1 MKIKNIENSFLQ
13 QKKPEQKKFLNATKP
28 IQTNFPRLENELKF
42 KGLISRA
49 QTEQNQAKNK
59 LDSLIEGLL
68 KSDLKDRKINS
79 LVYRQA
85 FKKYENYEKTF
96 HLLSTCSDKD
106 FRKKLI
112 NLQKRPLL
120 KSVLEGKF
128 EMNFASWLHLLELN
142 DEEYKRYLT
151 PIEKRT
157 PQEFDKKSFVLDVR
171 KKIEESIE
179 AFEET
184 TKKETLEKEVKTQD
198 NSDELVL
205 LGKESNY
212 CVTTKEIGDLEA
224 RYPFEKLPKKPHKY
238 IKGLASTS
246 LLMLKLMTI
255 GESSL
260 SIKDKGG
267 AAPVRNENALI
278 REEDKEKLNK
288 TQNAGIAI
296 RYGSKI
302 NWSEEKIARDIMQ
315 NFFDGNGYTLEGTT
329 IKVKRK
335 LNGSCTIRIEGLGK
349 YDYSHLETLGDS
361 SKDND
366 FSSAGCFGEGTRIVA
381 ANLLSKRDTNYIKY
395 ASGDW
400 SFEFKKSSKN
410 NKDAVMTQ
418 TLRKNDEHIEG
429 NYIEFDTS
437 NLQLINRIFDSKNYF
452 YHPNNPDFFNLDY
465 ENEYFGFRFL
475 PKSNGDLYLIQKFEY
490 EDKGNFLPLKNFHVV
505 FKRNPNSPE
514 LVEKNNGNY
523 LRAVG
528 RDRTQINS
536 NYLTELF
543 ARYVKTIS
551 DEDLCKIAVSLKPC
565 WDLATEE
572 KYEASEARLFLNVI
586 LQEAKSR
593 KIGIDFDKEKY
604 ICLDSGLGSDFA
616 KCLGYKLAI
625 KDMEKIGM
633 KSYVFNYEITEEI
646 KEREKR
652 DIVKKICIADESVKV
667 FEENLSPEERT
678 LLDFGDSD
686 KLREIYCDSNDCT
699 VAEAI
704 IEDGIYHGHKVNTCH
719 LDSFYSKNLETWLHE
734 MSHRAGSDTSKEFS
748 EQMMKM
754 QQFVIRT
761 LMHNPVAIKKLIAL
775 REIYDPMMYA
785 APTKRIIPLNQEK
798 FEKKAQRKSDK
809 KTHQKSYPIK
819 SAVYKPSKEDIKNAL
834 ISVSGIKYPYRKIE
848 AQKPYVEI
856 PSPANAFSLLTK
868 IHRNNEL
875 NIELKNQGGAKPTN
889 TEKAKIKEEDIARL
903 NKPQSAKIAIRYGS
917 KINWD
922 ESKIARDIMQN
933 FYDGNGHTLE
943 GTKIKISRNDDYTY
957 RVRVEGL
964 GKYDYSHLQTLG
976 SSTKENDTQ
985 SAGFFGEGTRIV
997 AVSLL
1002 SNEGTSFVKYGCGDW
1017 NLEFNRSTDDIASAI
1032 MTETLTKNDEHLEGN
1047 YIEFDTKSAN
1057 VVLALLQAKDYF
1069 YHPENPDFFN
1079 LDFENEYF
1087 GFKYMPDDNGNL
1099 YYIQRYRPQYESID
1113 NGVKNL
1119 NIIFKKTIKAIN
1131 KHFDF
1136 QNDRDRNDLSH
1147 KMVRKLTCEY
1157 AKTMKPRELISAI
1170 ATLEEILSTTNLN
1183 SDKLAGVN
1191 ICNSTDRAF
1200 LLGLIDSAVQRG
1212 IRISSED
1219 SKLVWIN
1226 NSKNKDQTPLN
1237 EKARHYFI
1245 DNGFRFVNKE
1255 YAKLGI
1261 VSAEQY
1267 HEKESVIH
1275 SQEANEKENKKLNI
1289 LYQGLSLITNQI
1301 YYEHLNE
1308 IKNIQL
1314 QLVEDNDT
1322 AELFKRAYIGKK
1334 PAVCINKKAL
1344 ENMSYIEVLVR
1355 ILSEFLDKNQDK
1367 RLASYSYDLSKV
1379 LEEEICELL
1388 RYKETGTKLKILE
1401 KLYNEVK

>member
-28 IQTNFPRLENELKF
+28 IQTNFVRLENELKF
-42 KGLISRA
+42 KGLISRI

-59 LDSLIEGLL
+59 LDNLIEELL
-68 KSDLKDRKINS
+68 KSDAKDRKLNS
-79 LVYRQA
+79 LVSRQA
-85 FKKYENYEKTF
+85 FEKYENYEKTF
-96 HLLSTCSDKD
+96 LLLNTCDD
-106 FRKKLI
+106 EEFREKLI
-112 NLQKRPLL
+112 TLQKRPLL

-128 EMNFASWLHLLELN
+128 EMNFASWLHLLELD

-157 PQEFDKKSFVLDVR
+157 PQDFDKKSFVSDVHE
-171 KKIEESIE
+171 KIEQSIE
-179 AFEET
+179 AFEAN
-184 TKKETLEKEVKTQD
+184 TKKEAPKEEIKTQD
-198 NSDELVL
+198 SNDELVL
-205 LGKESNY
+205 LGNKHSY
-212 CVTTKEIGDLEA
+212 TVTTKKTDDLKA
-224 RYPFEKLPKKPHKY
+224 RYPFEKLPKKPHKH
-238 IKGLASTS
+238 IKKLIPTS
-246 LLMLKLMTI
+246 LLMFKLMTT
-255 GESSL
+255 GESNL
-260 SIKDKGG
+260 SIKNKGG
-267 AAPVRNENALI
+267 AAPVNNESALI
-278 REEDKEKLNK
+278 KKEDKEKLNK
-288 TQNAGIAI
+288 AQNAGIAI
-296 RYGSKI
+296 KYGSKI

-335 LNGSCTIRIEGLGK
+335 LNGSCTVRIEGLGK
-349 YDYSHLETLGDS
+349 YDYSHLETLGNS

-366 FSSAGCFGEGTRIVA
+366 SFGAGCFGEGTRIVA
-381 ANLLSKRDTNYIKY
+381 ANLLSKKDTSYVKY
-395 ASGDW
+395 ASGGW
-400 SFEFKKSSKN
+400 SFEFNKSSKN

-418 TLRKNDEHIEG
+418 TLRENDEYLEG

-437 NLQLINRIFDSKNYF
+437 NLQLINKIFDSKNYF

-475 PKSNGDLYLIQKFEY
+475 PKTNGDLYLIQKFEY
-490 EDKGNFLPLKNFHVV
+490 EDKGNLLPLKNFHIV
-505 FKRNPNSPE
+505 FKKNPNDPK
-514 LVEKNNGNY
+514 LVEKNYGNS

-528 RDRTQINS
+528 RDRMQINS

-543 ARYVKTIS
+543 ARYIKTIS
-551 DEDLCKIAVSLKPC
+551 DEDLCKIAIELKPC
-565 WDLATEE
+565 WDLTTEE
-572 KYEASEARLFLNVI
+572 EYEASEAKLFLNVI
-586 LQEAKSR
+586 LQEARLR
-593 KIGIDFDKEKY
+593 KIGIDFDEEKY
-604 ICLDSGLGSDFA
+604 ICLDNCLGSDFA
-616 KCLGYKLAI
+616 KCLDYKLAI

-633 KSYVFNYEITEEI
+633 KSYVFNYETSEEI
-646 KEREKR
+646 KERNKR

-667 FEENLSPEERT
+667 FEENLSPKEHT

-686 KLREIYCDSNDCT
+686 KVREIYCDHNDST
-699 VAEAI
+699 AAEAI
-704 IEDGIYHGHKVNTCH
+704 IEDGIYHGHKVNTSA
-719 LDSFYSKNLETWLHE
+719 LNNFYSKTLETWLHE
-734 MSHRAGSDTSKEFS
+734 MSHRAGSDISKEFS

-754 QQFVIRT
+754 QQFVIHT
-761 LMHNPVAIKKLIAL
+761 LMHNPVAVKKLKAL
-775 REIYDPMMYA
+775 REIYDPIMYA
-785 APTKRIIPLNQEK
+785 APTKRIIPLNEEK
-798 FEKKAQRKSDK
+798 FEKKAQKKSFQ

-819 SAVYKPSKEDIKNAL
+819 SAIYKPSKEDIKNAL
-834 ISVSGIKYPYRKIE
+834 ISASGIKYPYKKIE
-848 AQKPYVEI
+848 NSKQYVEI
-856 PSPANAFSLLTK
+856 PKPISAFSLLSK
-868 IHRNNEL
+868 INRNEQL
-875 NIELKNQGGAKPTN
+875 DIELKNQGGAKPTN
-889 TEKAKIKEEDIARL
+889 TEKAEIKEEDISKL
-903 NKPQSAKIAIRYGS
+903 NKTQSAKIAIRYGS

-922 ESKIARDIMQN
+922 ESKIARDILQN

-943 GTKIKISRNDDYTY
+943 GTKIKISRNNDRTY
-957 RVRVEGL
+957 KIRIEGL

-1002 SNEGTSFVKYGCGDW
+1002 SNEGTSYVKYGCGDW
-1017 NLEFNRSTDDIASAI
+1017 NLEFNRSSDDISSAV
-1032 MTETLTKNDEHLEGN
+1032 MTETLTKNKKHLEGN

-1087 GFKYMPDDNGNL
+1087 GFRYMPDDNGNL
-1099 YYIQRYRPQYESID
+1099 YYIQRYRPQYESMD
-1113 NGVKNL
+1113 NGVDNL
-1119 NIIFKKTIKAIN
+1119 NIVFKKTIKAIN

-1157 AKTMKPRELISAI
+1157 AKTMKPQELISAI
-1170 ATLEEILSTTNLN
+1170 ATLEEILSTANLN
-1183 SDKLAGVN
+1183 SDKLAGIN

-1226 NSKNKDQTPLN
+1226 NSKNKDQEPLN
-1237 EKARHYFI
+1237 EETKRYFI

-1261 VSAEQY
+1261 VSAQQY
-1267 HEKESVIH
+1267 YEKESVIH

-1289 LYQGLSLITNQI
+1289 LYQALNLITNQI

-1314 QLVEDNDT
+1314 QLVEEKDAT
-1322 AELFKRAYIGKK
+1322 ELFKRAYIGKK
-1334 PAVCINKKAL
+1334 PAVCISKKAL
-1344 ENMSYIEVLVR
+1344 ENMSFTEILVR

-1367 RLASYSYDLSKV
+1367 RLASYSYSLSK
-1379 LEEEICELL
+1379 LLQEEICELL
-1388 RYKETGTKLKILE
+1388 RYEETGAKLKILE
-1401 KLYNEVK
+1401 KLYSEVN